1 MTEIE
6 SALLHELRE
15 LERQVAT
22 IREQQAKPNLLPLF
36 DRLDQL
42 TRELPGDAPRD
53 LRHFLERRSYEKA
66 RLYLE
71 GRQAEIGRGSCGR
84 GQ

>member
-6 SALLHELRE
+6 SMLLQELRE

-42 TRELPGDAPRD
+42 TRELPIDAPRD

-71 GRQAEIGRGSCGR
+71 GRQTEIGRGSCGR
-84 GQ
+84 GH